1 MCAKV
6 IGLELRLDVTPLRR
20 NSAFGLLL
28 LTLLCAATAASAQ
41 RVARLPADSLAAE
54 FQTAIRVSAWRA
66 AARRM
71 HPEALR
77 RIHRRI
83 EQFIEVDTTGQT
95 LEAIFG
101 SISEAEFWSLSS
113 NEVFVRLMEA
123 ISRDIPGLIHFLV
136 IQRIEVLGTVEEP
149 PELAHVVYR
158 STLQLSGAEPEI
170 RVMTLKRSDAGWLVL
185 ASQELDVIREAARGF
200 LLREEPPSPDP

>member
-1 MCAKV
+1 
-6 IGLELRLDVTPLRR
+6 
-20 NSAFGLLL
+20 
-28 LTLLCAATAASAQ
+28 
-41 RVARLPADSLAAE
+41 
-54 FQTAIRVSAWRA
+54 
-66 AARRM
+66 M

-83 EQFIEVDTTGQT
+83 EQLIEVDATGET

-101 SISEAEFWSLSS
+101 SISETEFRSLSRD
-113 NEVFVRLMEA
+113 EVFVRVMEA

-136 IQRIEVLGTVEEP
+136 IQRIEVLGAVHEP

-170 RVMTLKRSDAGWLVL
+170 RVMTLKRSDGGWRVL
-185 ASQELDVIREAARGF
+185 ASQELDVIRESVRGF
-200 LLREEPPSPDP
+200 LLREEPPPPDP

>member
-1 MCAKV
+1 MIV
-6 IGLELRLDVTPLRR
+6 FRLRSDVTALRR
-20 NSAFGLLL
+20 NSALGLSLL
-28 LTLLCAATAASAQ
+28 ALLYAATSASAQ
-41 RVARLPADSLAAE
+41 RVALPPDSVAAE

-101 SISEAEFWSLSS
+101 SISEAEFWALSS
-113 NEVFVRLMEA
+113 SEVFVRVMEA
-123 ISRDIPGLIHFLV
+123 ISRDIPGLLHFLV
-136 IQRIEVLGTVEEP
+136 IQEIEMLGTVEEP

-158 STLQLSGAEPEI
+158 STLRLSGAEPEI
-170 RVMTLKRSDAGWLVL
+170 RVMTLKRSDEGWRVL

-200 LLREEPPSPDP
+200 LLREEPPPPNPAPSP